1 MTLEQKA
8 WELFRQQINEYYITG
23 NGDQYVLAIKCF
35 ELARDFEHVAGNYQA
50 SISHDEYLRKKAIE
64 DAANSLVE
72 KMGKYDFPVEAK

>member
-8 WELFRQQINEYYITG
+8 WAIFLQKINTY
-23 NGDQYVLAIKCF
+23 NGHNDNLRLALESFKI
-35 ELARDFEHVAGNYQA
+35 ARDFEFVAGNYHA
-50 SISHDEYLRKKAIE
+50 SISHDEYLRKKAID